1 MGPLI
6 EITNVPIEIEMKVSH
21 AKLEYT
27 RGTAELEI
35 SRDNGGLS
43 IKSRPIRLNID
54 TFEARNSV
62 VPTAVRSIQQSAE
75 KGRQAAYQ
83 ATATYAQQGELLL
96 KTQIGEEL
104 VTQFAAD
111 AAAKDVKTNIGIQFL
126 PSVGPELD
134 WDPGEVNIRFEMD
147 KLKIA
152 VTKLAMLAERQ
163 INYLFHDRI
172 NGILPPFVNMGVLG
186 LNYGLQASQFTAT
199 STTAEC
205 QTLSNPMYVH
215 SIPNNNDNQD
225 IVSMGTN
232 SALLAKNS
240 HRKCLSG
247 DGYPDDGYCTKL

>member
-54 TFEARNSV
+54 TFESRNSV

-111 AAAKDVKTNIGIQFL
+111 TAAKDVKTNIGIQFL

-147 KLKIA
+147 KLNFDWRGNQTQFKFIPGDIEIS
-152 VTKLAMLAERQ
+152 VKQQPDVIIKYIGGPL
-163 INYLFHDRI
+163 DV
-172 NGILPPFVNMGVLG
+172 PPSADPDHEPIDV
-186 LNYGLQASQFTAT
+186 QA
-199 STTAEC
+199 
-205 QTLSNPMYVH
+205 
-215 SIPNNNDNQD
+215 
-225 IVSMGTN
+225 
-232 SALLAKNS
+232 
-240 HRKCLSG
+240 
-247 DGYPDDGYCTKL
+247 

>member
-54 TFEARNSV
+54 TFESRNSV

-111 AAAKDVKTNIGIQFL
+111 TGAKDVKTNIGIQFF

-147 KLKIA
+147 KLNFDWRVNQTQFKFIPGDIEIS
-152 VTKLAMLAERQ
+152 VKQQPDVIIKYIGGPL
-163 INYLFHDRI
+163 YV
-172 NGILPPFVNMGVLG
+172 PPSADPDHEPIDV
-186 LNYGLQASQFTAT
+186 QA
-199 STTAEC
+199 
-205 QTLSNPMYVH
+205 
-215 SIPNNNDNQD
+215 
-225 IVSMGTN
+225 
-232 SALLAKNS
+232 
-240 HRKCLSG
+240 
-247 DGYPDDGYCTKL
+247 